1 MYIGELARKANA
13 TAKAIRL
20 YESLGLLG
28 QIQRLGKYRVYT
40 DNNVLQVQL
49 IRQAQSLGFRLSEL
63 KPLLRTDQGEPDWAM
78 IARHLDKKRATVK
91 AEIKKLHALDDSL
104 LQMQTEIHDCL
115 QAQLVAQQADCP
127 NFPVNQPP
135 D

>member
-1 MYIGELARKANA
+1 MYIGELARKANT

-28 QIQRLGKYRVYT
+28 KIQRLGKYRVYT

-63 KPLLRTDQGEPDWAM
+63 EPVLRTDQGEPDWAT
-78 IARHLDKKRATVK
+78 IAQHLDQKRAAVR
-91 AEIKKLHALDDSL
+91 AEIERLHALDDSL

-115 QAQLVAQQADCP
+115 QAQLVAQQAGCP
-127 NFPVNQPP
+127 NFPDNQPS